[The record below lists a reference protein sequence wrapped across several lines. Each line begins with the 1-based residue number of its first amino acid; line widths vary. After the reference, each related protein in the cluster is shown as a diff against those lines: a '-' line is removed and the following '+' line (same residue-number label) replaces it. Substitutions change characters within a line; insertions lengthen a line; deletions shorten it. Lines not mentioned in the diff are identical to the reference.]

1 MMVTRFNPMGQT
13 VLKSTLGAVAL
24 SALIVISGCVTT
36 TPATRLGEKDPAKA
50 VQLRT
55 QLAAEYIRTGELD
68 KAKQELDQALTTD
81 SRSVEANLMM
91 GVLLQQEGS
100 PTNMAKAEEYFKRAI
115 SIDGS
120 HAQARN
126 NYGTY
131 LYLRDRYPEAIAQF
145 KVAGATLGYTQR
157 YAALENLGRTY
168 LKVGDNANAEQAFTQ
183 ALQAN
188 RDSLISR
195 LELAELLY
203 FQQRYT
209 LAGQMYEDYVRYTGQ
224 ASQGARALWIGLRLA
239 RARHDDLGMQV
250 LANQLRAQFPDSQE
264 YKRYLE
270 LKQSSE
276 AVWK

>member
-13 VLKSTLGAVAL
+13 VLKSTLGAVVI
-24 SALIVISGCVTT
+24 SALIVMSGCVTT

-68 KAKQELDQALTTD
+68 KAKQELDQALNTD

-115 SIDGS
+115 SIDVT

-188 RDSLISR
+188 RDSLIAR

-203 FQQRYT
+203 FQQRFT
-209 LAGQMYEDYVRYTGQ
+209 LAGQMYEDYIRYTGQ